1 MAHGI
6 VSNHGFVDG
15 NKRTAVYLVEL
26 LALRSGYRLVV
37 DDLAL
42 ADAMTAAARGE
53 TEYEELV
60 TWFQA
65 RLESSGKAQASPAA
79 ARPKADQSD
88 TS

>member
-1 MAHGI
+1 M
-6 VSNHGFVDG
+6 SNHGFVDV

-26 LALRSGYRLVV
+26 LALRSGYRLAV
-37 DDLAL
+37 DDLVL

-60 TWFQA
+60 PWFQA
-65 RLESSGKAQASPAA
+65 RLEPLASGKAQASPAVT
-79 ARPKADQSD
+79 RSKADQSN